1 MFPVFQKFFGRRS
14 FAALTTASL
23 AAVGL
28 LASDLGTAAQAQS
41 VNVYS
46 YRQTFLMEPLFE
58 AFEEETG
65 LKVNFLYAS
74 KGLLER
80 ARAEGSLSPVDVFLT
95 SDFGRLQDAKSMG
108 LTQALD
114 DEAINAALPAQYRD
128 SEGHWFGLTRRA
140 RVIYAAK
147 DRIDPASVQRYEDLT
162 KPEFKGQI
170 CIRSGTHNYNIGLF
184 AAMIASQGVE
194 ATEAWLTGIKAN
206 LARRPQGN
214 DRAQVKAIKEGE
226 CSLAIGNTYY
236 MGKML
241 NNPEQVAWAQA
252 VNLIFP
258 NQDDRGA
265 HVNISGMAL
274 AKHAPNREAALSF
287 MRFLLSDKA
296 QAIYS
301 AENYEY
307 PVVPGVE
314 PSELL
319 QSWGDFKAEE
329 LPLSAMAAER
339 STASKLVE
347 KLRFNN

>member
-1 MFPVFQKFFGRRS
+1 MLRPITRITRRLALTS
-14 FAALTTASL
+14 LAAASLFAAQTSASL
-23 AAVGL
+23 AE
-28 LASDLGTAAQAQS
+28 T

-46 YRQTFLMEPLFE
+46 YRQTFLMEPLFQ
-58 AFEEETG
+58 AFEQETG
-65 LKVNFLYAS
+65 IKVNFLYAS

-80 ARAEGSLSPVDVFLT
+80 AKAEGSLSPVDVFLT
-95 SDFGRLQDAKSMG
+95 SDFGLLHDAKTMG

-114 DEAINAALPAQYRD
+114 DAAINAALPAKYRD

-140 RVIYAAK
+140 RVIFAAK

-162 KPEFKGQI
+162 KLEFKGQI
-170 CIRSGTHNYNIGLF
+170 CIRSGTHSYNIGLF
-184 AAMIASQGVE
+184 AAMIAAEGE
-194 ATEAWLTGIKAN
+194 AATQAWLEGIKAN

-241 NNPEQVAWAQA
+241 NNPEQVAWAEA
-252 VNLIFP
+252 VNMIFP
-258 NQDDRGA
+258 NQGDRGT

-274 AKHAPNREAALSF
+274 AKYAPNREAALTF

-319 QSWGDFKAEE
+319 KSWGDFKAED
-329 LPLSAMAAER
+329 LPLSAMASQREA
-339 STASKLVE
+339 ASKLVE

>member
-1 MFPVFQKFFGRRS
+1 
-14 FAALTTASL
+14 
-23 AAVGL
+23 
-28 LASDLGTAAQAQS
+28 
-41 VNVYS
+41 
-46 YRQTFLMEPLFE
+46 ME
-58 AFEEETG
+58 
-65 LKVNFLYAS
+65 
-74 KGLLER
+74 
-80 ARAEGSLSPVDVFLT
+80 
-95 SDFGRLQDAKSMG
+95 

-170 CIRSGTHNYNIGLF
+170 CIRSGTHSYNIGLF
-184 AAMIASQGVE
+184 AAMIASQGE
-194 ATEAWLTGIKAN
+194 AATEAWLMGIKAN

-226 CSLAIGNTYY
+226 CALAIGNTYY

-241 NNPEQVAWAQA
+241 NNPEQVAWAEA

-339 STASKLVE
+339 ITASKLVE